1 MGNNTTGFLTWLRG
15 DADQPTYGECCG
27 VVPEPECAVS
37 SAGSANRDLDAKKQK
52 LKAYQNLTDEDIKYI
67 EAVRRRDVDV
77 YMPMIKLAFFR
88 AFPNTVVRDEVWRR
102 DSKSELNK
110 YDIRRKVKSD
120 AGWLGE
126 GVYFFGVKEVAERN
140 YQYGWNLRPFFINVE
155 RPYDMD
161 KPTHD
166 AIARANA
173 AGVSHAVTEI
183 TDDFDGVF
191 YNGDMNEE
199 WCVRS
204 PCQMKFAG
212 VSYDDDGKI
221 IPLSYRFK
229 ADNPDIRF

>member
-1 MGNNTTGFLTWLRG
+1 MANNTTGFFTWLRG
-15 DADQPTYGECCG
+15 DADENFYGCDSPCEEVPCCG
-27 VVPEPECAVS
+27 CGRTAEGDP
-37 SAGSANRDLDAKKQK
+37 DKKK
-52 LKAYQNLTDEDIKYI
+52 DKPKAYVNLTDEDVKYM
-67 EAVRRRDVDV
+67 EAVRRGDEAVFG
-77 YMPMIKLAFFR
+77 PMIKLAFFR
-88 AFPNTVVRDEVWRR
+88 AFPNSIVRDEVWRR
-102 DSKSELNK
+102 DKQRDINK

-126 GVYFFGVKEVAERN
+126 GVYFYGAKEVAEAA
-140 YQYGWNLRPFFINVE
+140 YEYGWNLRPFFINIE
-155 RPYDMD
+155 RAYVMD
-161 KPTHD
+161 RPTHD

-173 AGVSHAVTEI
+173 QGVSKAVTEV
-183 TDDFDGVF
+183 TNDFDGVF

-212 VSYDDDGKI
+212 VSYDDQGRI